1 MSPADRRTRSA
12 TPARRLARGVRA
24 TFGAGFTLTVRRARR
39 DAVLLLAWILLV
51 ALTGLL
57 AIAVPRIVTGTVDEG
72 ARQAVAAAGPSADV
86 TVLAAIGDPTADSSL
101 VTPQDAL
108 GIADG
113 LVDRLPPALATVAG
127 QTVTTT
133 AQTDA
138 FPVRRPAH
146 DAGFSGATPQPAAP
160 LEARIALADA
170 ALMDSLQIVDGR
182 LPEDTTGD
190 ASVEIVISK
199 ATAENE
205 SIGLGDT
212 LVEPNATADSLRFEV
227 VGVVEV
233 PDPVGGVDTFA
244 SIPGFR
250 EPFERPA
257 RLGVV
262 RTTIT
267 VLTSAGGIQRIVP
280 TLLEPIPATVRFG
293 LVPGA
298 FTADLVTR
306 VDREIRALSANSST
320 LTAESST
327 ALRVSSTFSDALAE
341 FPTRV
346 SAALAQISLLTSAL
360 LGVALTVVVLLSR
373 LIVIRRRGELL
384 LERAR
389 GASLASIAVR
399 ALIEA
404 VPAALVA
411 LALSVGA
418 SRLLDPA
425 TPLLPTTLSWGVTG
439 LAIASAVVQSV
450 SLGVSVSGSGRQ
462 PANRGD
468 RHEIAVR
475 RRIRRFVVE
484 GALVA
489 IAAGALYSVR
499 LRGLVTTGPSTV
511 DPLLVSAPLLVA
523 VAITIVV
530 LRLYPLLLRVLASLA
545 RRTRGAL
552 GTLGAMQA
560 ERALAAV
567 PVFALTL
574 AVSLA
579 VTGGLLVDSVRSGQI
594 DASWQRV
601 GADARITADSGTT
614 DAEVERLA
622 QADGVVAAG
631 SFDVLASTEVSGG
644 PAFLSTTMLTIDDG
658 YAGVVEQVS
667 ARGPAAAPR
676 PASDLREL
684 AAASVAGEPVPVVV
698 TSDLARRMVG
708 ADFVV
713 RFEQERVPI
722 MVVGTEDRGPSG
734 YLGGDFLYIDRATLA
749 DRLGQDFLPTTVLLV
764 GPGAEA
770 AANSVASDDNEV
782 LTRSGWVA
790 DRQGLAL
797 VGGVVDTMVLA
808 SAAVALLALFALI
821 ATVVATARV
830 RARSF
835 ALLRTLG
842 VRSGVG
848 WWLALSELAPVVVA
862 ALIGGIVAGIVSV
875 LAIGPSLGLS
885 VLAGGIGDPALRI
898 SGLVVGGVAGAAI
911 VVLGIALLVDVA
923 VQRRNRVSEVLRVGE
938 TA

>member
-12 TPARRLARGVRA
+12 TPVRRLTRGLHA
-24 TFGAGFTLTVRRARR
+24 TFGAGVLLTVRRAQR
-39 DAVLLLAWILLV
+39 DAVLLLAWVLLV
-51 ALTGLL
+51 SLAGLL

-86 TVLAAIGDPTADSSL
+86 TVLAAIGDPKADGSL

-108 GIADG
+108 EIADG
-113 LVDRLPPALATVAG
+113 LVGRLTPALARVAG

-138 FPVRRPAH
+138 FPVRRPA
-146 DAGFSGATPQPAAP
+146 ASGSSSEPVAP
-160 LEARIALADA
+160 LEARVALADA
-170 ALMDSLQIVDGR
+170 ALVDSLQLVDGR
-182 LPEDTTGD
+182 LPEDTSGD
-190 ASVEIVISK
+190 ASVEILISK
-199 ATAENE
+199 TTAANE
-205 SIGLGDT
+205 AIGVGDT
-212 LVEPNATADSLRFEV
+212 LAEPNASADSLRFDV

-257 RLGVV
+257 RLGVI
-262 RTTIT
+262 RTTVT
-267 VLTSAGGIQRIVP
+267 VLTTAGGIRRIVP
-280 TLLEPIPATVRFG
+280 TLLEPIPATIRFG
-293 LVPGA
+293 LVPAA

-306 VDREIRALSANSST
+306 VDSEIRALSANSSA
-320 LTAESST
+320 LTAESAT
-327 ALRVSSTFSDALAE
+327 ALRVSSRFSDALAE

-373 LIVIRRRGELL
+373 LIVFRRRGELL

-399 ALIEA
+399 ALVEA
-404 VPAALVA
+404 VPAAIVA
-411 LALSVGA
+411 LALSIGA
-418 SRLLDPA
+418 AHMLDPA
-425 TPLLPTTLSWGVTG
+425 TPLLPTTLSWIVAG
-439 LAIASAVVQSV
+439 LAIVSSVVQSV
-450 SLGVSVSGSGRQ
+450 ALGRSVSGTGRQ

-475 RRIRRFVVE
+475 RRIRRFVIE

-499 LRGLVTTGPSTV
+499 LRGLVTTGPSSV

-523 VAITIVV
+523 VAITIIV
-530 LRLYPLLLRVLASLA
+530 LRLYPLLLRALARLA

-574 AVSLA
+574 AVALA
-579 VTGGLLVDSVRSGQI
+579 VTGGLLVDSVRAGQL

-601 GADARITADSGTT
+601 GADARITSTSGIP
-614 DAEVERLA
+614 DAEVARLA
-622 QADGVVAAG
+622 QSDGVTAAG

-658 YAGVVEQVS
+658 YAGIVEQVS
-667 ARGPAAAPR
+667 ARGPAADPR
-676 PASDLREL
+676 PASELREL
-684 AAASVAGEPVPVVV
+684 AAASVDGDPVPVVV
-698 TSDLARRMVG
+698 NSELARRMVD

-722 MVVGTEDRGPSG
+722 TVVGVEDRGPTG
-734 YLGGDFLYIDRATLA
+734 YVGGDFLYIDRATLA
-749 DRLGQDFLPTTVLLV
+749 ERLGQDFLPTTVLLA

-770 AANSVASDDNEV
+770 AADSVTSDDTDV
-782 LTRSGWVA
+782 LTRTGWVA

-808 SAAVALLALFALI
+808 SAAVALLALFALV

-842 VRSGVG
+842 VQSGVS

-875 LAIGPSLGLS
+875 LVIGPSLGLS
-885 VLAGGIGDPALRI
+885 VLAGGIGDPTLQI
-898 SGLVVGGVAGAAI
+898 SGLVVGGVAGAA
-911 VVLGIALLVDVA
+911 VAVLGIALLVDVA